1 MACGTPVVG
10 TKWGGLKDTIKHNE
24 TGYHVST
31 VVTDAGVKLNWWE
44 AINRIVQLLTDK
56 ATLQRFRETC
66 PIHVLEHFSQQRYD
80 EVLESIMVD
89 CKKGSENGSQPLALS
104 DFGSEYWDRCLR
116 GSIPPPL
123 QRGRRSFELY
133 KELIGPFTGVTEST
147 VPMFDDLQPDH
158 LLVLANPVQTEGGVI
173 QINDPIFPM
182 EVSMPE
188 DYQKA
193 CHAILEILKREP
205 VVQLKRLLSLVS
217 SPLVWSAEETLK
229 WMLNA
234 GILLRTMP
242 MNPSIDPELIG
253 DQMSRPLFT
262 IQSVDYRSDVYV
274 IKQMW

>member
-1 MACGTPVVG
+1 M
-10 TKWGGLKDTIKHNE
+10 
-24 TGYHVST
+24 
-31 VVTDAGVKLNWWE
+31 
-44 AINRIVQLLTDK
+44 
-56 ATLQRFRETC
+56 
-66 PIHVLEHFSQQRYD
+66 EHFSKQRYD
-80 EVLESIMVD
+80 EVLESILVD
-89 CKKGSENGSQPLALS
+89 CKNVSENGSQPLALS
-104 DFGSEYWDRCLR
+104 DFGADFWERCLA
-116 GSIPPPL
+116 GPMSPPPL

-133 KELIGPFTGVTEST
+133 KELIGPFTGVTET
-147 VPMFDDLQPDH
+147 TAPMVDNLQPDE
-158 LLVLANPVQTEGGVI
+158 LLVLATPVQTEGGII

-188 DYQKA
+188 DYQKT

-217 SPLVWSAEETLK
+217 SPLVSSTEETLK

-262 IQSVDYRSDVYV
+262 IQGVDYRSDVYV